1 MCAGTQVGPSQLST
15 PLPQLG
21 ASLLG
26 SSRPVLCHLVAEFWV
41 LPVRTGC
48 VISSRA
54 EDSWWLV
61 SNLACALELAAGGEG
76 TAPTPH
82 FPSFLKQKPPS
93 GTVWVPHPPP
103 VSRARAFSLARV
115 AAAAGSTRG
124 GSSAGS
130 PVGEMSLQCLAGL
143 ADKNKMFALAI
154 CLVLKTFLD
163 NARALVRK

>member
-1 MCAGTQVGPSQLST
+1 MCAGTQVGPSRLSAS
-15 PLPQLG
+15 LPQLG

-54 EDSWWLV
+54 EDSGGWCQTLPVPW
-61 SNLACALELAAGGEG
+61 SWQRGGEG
-76 TAPTPH
+76 KAPTPH
-82 FPSFLKQKPPS
+82 FPSFLKQKPPQ
-93 GTVWVPHPPP
+93 GPCGCPTP
-103 VSRARAFSLARV
+103 VCRGRAFSLARV